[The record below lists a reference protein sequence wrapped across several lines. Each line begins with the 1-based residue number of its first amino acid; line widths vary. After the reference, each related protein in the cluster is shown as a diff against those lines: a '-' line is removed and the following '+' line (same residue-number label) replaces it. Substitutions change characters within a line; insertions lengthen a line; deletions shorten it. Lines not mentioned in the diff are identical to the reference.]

1 LKKVDPRIRVILG
14 ILTVVMVLLTQRRW
28 LLAVEFGALLGGL
41 LVLSRARE
49 LLSYLRISGPMVAVV
64 VLVGWVSFSWQDA
77 MEMGLRFMALFLV
90 SFLLFQS
97 LTVEELAQ
105 ALKGLGVPWSFCFI
119 LATAMRYV
127 SLLGRKLKS
136 IVDAQRSRGIDL
148 RPRLRNIPNLMALAV
163 PFLVQ
168 SFQLSEDLAVAL
180 EARGFV
186 RKVERRR
193 PPRRITL
200 WEYGLVVGWIVLTF
214 VVAYLGEDT

>member
-1 LKKVDPRIRVILG
+1 MDPRIRVILG
-14 ILTVVMVLLTQRRW
+14 ILTVVMVLLSQRSW
-28 LLAVEFGALLGGL
+28 LLAAELGTLLGGVL
-41 LVLSRARE
+41 ALSRARD
-49 LLSYLRISGPMVAVV
+49 LLSYLRISGPMVAMV

-77 MEMGLRFMALFLV
+77 LAMGLRFLALFLV

-105 ALKGLGVPWSFCFI
+105 ALRGLGLPWSFCFI

-127 SLLGRKLKS
+127 SLLGRRLKS

-148 RPRLRNIPNLMALAV
+148 RPKVRNIPNLMALSV

-168 SFQLSEDLAVAL
+168 CFQLSEDLAVAL
-180 EARGFV
+180 EARGFG
-186 RKVERRR
+186 RKVERKR

-200 WEYGLVVGWIVLTF
+200 WEYGLVLGWIALTF
-214 VVAYLGEDT
+214 VVAYLGEAM